1 VVTVIFSR
9 FERNSVEEM
18 KNILISDSTLSIKD
32 KVQLEKMIAR
42 LEAKKSPHL
51 SDYEINQFKQKQID
65 LKKTRIFVLL
75 TWPLSILAILYFGVV
90 PGRGGDI
97 YWAEKPGWFILCI
110 VVWVSVGLYFCAE
123 RDDT

>member
-1 VVTVIFSR
+1 MIFSR

>member
-1 VVTVIFSR
+1 MIFSR

-18 KNILISDSTLSIKD
+18 KNILISDGTLSIKD

-42 LEAKKSPHL
+42 LEAEKSPHL

-75 TWPLSILAILYFGVV
+75 TWPLSILAILYFGVI